1 MFLSKEIKI
10 KLCCCLLFYLFIFYL
25 DCLTLIGF
33 LTAFISVFSGFPS
46 FTFCGCQLL
55 CLLLISLLVYLSAAL
70 FSSFHLISPLSLFF
84 SFLYS
89 QSYIFIDFFLSCH
102 YLILFTFH
110 IILNYFSFF
119 LPTSLSLYTSTHE
132 HKLTLTQPWRLRMRN
147 GVPCRGTYI

>member
-10 KLCCCLLFYLFIFYL
+10 KVCCCLLFYLFIFYL

-33 LTAFISVFSGFPS
+33 LTAFISVFPGFPS
-46 FTFCGCQLL
+46 FTFCCCQLL

-84 SFLYS
+84 FLSFIHSL
-89 QSYIFIDFFLSCH
+89 IFSLIFFLSCH

-110 IILNYFSFF
+110 IILYCFSFF
-119 LPTSLSLYTSTHE
+119 LSTSLSLYTYKHS
-132 HKLTLTQPWRLRMRN
+132 
-147 GVPCRGTYI
+147 